1 MTLWHVLP
9 LPITA
14 DMGRGRLHGQDR
26 QERRGMGKCRLSC
39 AMFTALAVG
48 LIGPVTSG
56 GLIRVGLR
64 PKRDVCTSR
73 APYGPPPTTLSARNG
88 ARLWSEVSQ
97 ALEMDILLHIPAS
110 DEYLAR
116 RNSIRRGYRTKV
128 PFAYFLKK

>member
-1 MTLWHVLP
+1 
-9 LPITA
+9 
-14 DMGRGRLHGQDR
+14 
-26 QERRGMGKCRLSC
+26 MGKCRLSC

-110 DEYLAR
+110 DEVSKCSSTSTGQKAHCSR
-116 RNSIRRGYRTKV
+116 GVRNRDDVV
-128 PFAYFLKK
+128 PLTEFEVSCKTQFD